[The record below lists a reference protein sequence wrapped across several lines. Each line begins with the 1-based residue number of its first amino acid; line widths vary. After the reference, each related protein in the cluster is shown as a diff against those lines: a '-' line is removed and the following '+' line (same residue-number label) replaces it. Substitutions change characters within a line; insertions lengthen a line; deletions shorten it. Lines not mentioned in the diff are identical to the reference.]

1 MLQLST
7 DDSFHFEI
15 LRAFAIATYHGSD
28 IGEVLTAARAIEP
41 SKITT
46 FSNAFGAL
54 LSRVLARAEA
64 IDSTKYPISAR
75 DAYFALSTYFRSAD
89 FYLHGN
95 KDDPR
100 INELW
105 DKQTYASDR
114 AITLLPTPS
123 KRVLS
128 KTEGFDVPAIFFGAG
143 GGGKNPTLILGN
155 GYYRAQEE
163 MLHSCSFAALERGWN
178 VITYEAPGQ
187 PSVVRGQ
194 GLGFIAKWE
203 KVVTPVVDYLE
214 TLPEVDIKRVGLV
227 GHSMGGH
234 LCVRVA
240 AFEVAIVLD
249 GVYDVANA
257 FLNAASLDMKKRIK
271 SADPQAVESLFRNML
286 ANPHVPMKLR
296 WGIEQ
301 GLWSFTTDPITE
313 FLGKIIPMSLKGLEY
328 KV

>member
-105 DKQTYASDR
+105 DKQTYAFDR
-114 AITLLPTPS
+114 AIALLPAPG

-128 KTEGFDVPAIFFGAG
+128 KAEGFDVPAIFFGAG
-143 GGGKNPTLILGN
+143 GGGKEPALILRNRYDGS
-155 GYYRAQEE
+155 QEE

-178 VITYEAPGQ
+178 VITYEGPGK
-187 PSVVRGQ
+187 PFVVRGQ

-203 KVVTPVVDYLE
+203 KVITPVVDHLE
-214 TLPEVDIKRVGLV
+214 TLPEVDIKRVALV
-227 GHSMGGH
+227 GYSMGGYFRLLH
-234 LCVRVA
+234 GYPWVPP
-240 AFEVAIVLD
+240 EE
-249 GVYDVANA
+249 GGP
-257 FLNAASLDMKKRIK
+257 
-271 SADPQAVESLFRNML
+271 DPWA
-286 ANPHVPMKLR
+286 
-296 WGIEQ
+296 G
-301 GLWSFTTDPITE
+301 
-313 FLGKIIPMSLKGLEY
+313 
-328 KV
+328 